1 MNKIGHIAVDKITG
15 LKGVITAKAEFLHGQ
30 PRYELSPSK
39 LHEGTLVKPVWLDE
53 PRLTFGKRSIKFEPI
68 PPVIQLGADTEDPI
82 TKMQGVVVARFV
94 FINRCVRLEVQPKA
108 LKDGRPVE
116 PEVFDEGRLAPQSA
130 AATKN
135 PGGPRPGPTPYS
147 RP

>member
-1 MNKIGHIAVDKITG
+1 MNKIGLIALDTITG

-30 PRYELSPSK
+30 PRYELSPNK

-53 PRLTFGKRSIKFEPI
+53 PRLKFGKRSIKFTPI
-68 PPVIQLGADTEDPI
+68 DPVVGLGADTEDPI
-82 TKMQGVVVARFV
+82 TKMTGVVVGRFV
-94 FINRCVRLEVQPKA
+94 FINGCVRLEVQPKA

-130 AATKN
+130 NATKN
-135 PGGPRPGPTPYS
+135 PGGPRPGPTSYS

>member
-1 MNKIGHIAVDKITG
+1 MNKIGLKATDSITG
-15 LKGVITAKAEFLHGQ
+15 LKGVVTAKAEFLHGQ
-30 PRYELSPSK
+30 PRYELSPEK

-53 PRLTFGKRSIKFEPI
+53 PRLKFGKRSIKFEPI
-68 PPVIQLGADTEDPI
+68 PPVIGLGADTEDPI
-82 TKMQGVVVARFV
+82 TKMQGVVVARFI

-116 PEVFDEGRLAPQSA
+116 PEVFDEGRLAPQSI

>member
-1 MNKIGHIAVDKITG
+1 MTRIGLKAADTITG

-30 PRYELSPSK
+30 PRYELSPEK

-53 PRLTFGKRSIKFEPI
+53 PRLKFGKRSLKFDAFT
-68 PPVIQLGADTEDPI
+68 PVIELGAETQDPL
-82 TKMQGVVVARFV
+82 TKMEGVVTARFV
-94 FINRCVRLEVQPKA
+94 FINGCVRVEVQPKA

-116 PEVFDEGRLAPQSA
+116 AEVFDEGRLAPTSKP
-130 AATKN
+130 ATKR